1 MKNINKKTKILVALI
16 AIVIILGIAITL
28 TMGLNFDLKYQETK
42 KIELY
47 LKKDFEISDIK
58 QITNEVMENQP
69 VIIQKV
75 EVYEDTVSITAKDIT
90 DEQKTNLVNKLNEKY
105 SAELEADKI
114 EISSIPNTR
123 GRDIIKPYI
132 LPFVIA
138 TIIILVYMA
147 IRYYKLGAMKTVLKT
162 AGISILAQII
172 LLSVIAITRIP
183 IGRLTIPM
191 VITVYILTLIGITT
205 YFENKLKNKNLEENN
220 KK

>member
-28 TMGLNFDLKYQETK
+28 TIGLNFDLKYQETK
-42 KIELY
+42 RIELY

-114 EISSIPNTR
+114 EISSIPHTR

-205 YFENKLKNKNLEENN
+205 YFEDKLKNKNLEENN